1 MNRLFILHICYTW
14 SFKDVEGKN
23 EQKKKRHANK
33 KFDIIQGEDWRAQRL
48 HSSSGVRALWQ
59 VEQTLLQW
67 LQFHPADNTFPQ
79 AQMAL
84 VYPSSSDEKYA
95 LSSSIIVWS
104 DTFVFESHDWVTT
117 NALSE
122 IMFSFWFIAENKLVA
137 VMVEGGRGKKE

>member
-1 MNRLFILHICYTW
+1 MI
-14 SFKDVEGKN
+14 
-23 EQKKKRHANK
+23 KKKHANK

-84 VYPSSSDEKYA
+84 VYPSSNEKYA
-95 LSSSIIVWS
+95 LSSSVIVWS
-104 DTFVFESHDWVTT
+104 ETCVFESHDWVIT
-117 NALSE
+117 NNLSK
-122 IMFSFWFIAENKLVA
+122 IMFSFWFIAEYKLVA
-137 VMVEGGRGKKE
+137 VMIEDEEERKNNENFEVTLQYHCVWI